1 MNLIDSPNLELAGR
15 FLNLAAYRQTLIAG
29 NIANIDTPGYHTQ
42 DIDFRR
48 EMHRSLQAGN
58 AAFEPTPSSV
68 PGLMQR
74 PDGNDVSI
82 DRESMALAE
91 SQLQFRLGVEAVRHE
106 FRMISTAVH
115 EGASS

>member
-1 MNLIDSPNLELAGR
+1 MNLIDSPNLQLAGR

-29 NIANIDTPGYHTQ
+29 NIANVDTPGYHTL
-42 DIDFRR
+42 DIDFRQ
-48 EMHRSLQAGN
+48 EMHRSLQADG
-58 AAFEPTPSSV
+58 AAFEPRPAAV

-106 FRMISTAVH
+106 FRMLSTAVH

>member
-29 NIANIDTPGYHTQ
+29 NIANVDTPGYHTR
-42 DIDFRR
+42 DIDFRK
-48 EMHRSLQAGN
+48 EMHRSLQSTNAGF
-58 AAFEPTPSSV
+58 APRAEEV
-68 PGLMQR
+68 QGLMQR

-106 FRMISTAVH
+106 FRMISTAVR